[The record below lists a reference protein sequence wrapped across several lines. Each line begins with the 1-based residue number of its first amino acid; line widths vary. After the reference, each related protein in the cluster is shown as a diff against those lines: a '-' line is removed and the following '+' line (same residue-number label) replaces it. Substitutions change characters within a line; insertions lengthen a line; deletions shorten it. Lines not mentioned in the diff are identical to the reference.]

1 MEPKNATEG
10 GIMRG
15 LIGRAV
21 LAAVAIFISATAFAS
36 EPEAV
41 PGEYVVKLKNQYS
54 ISNVSKT
61 TLSSK
66 LGAFV
71 KSVLP
76 EQNVVV
82 IQRPVF
88 EIQKNVIKS
97 LAKNPLV
104 DIVEPNFIYRA
115 LRTPNDPLYAKLWG
129 MNNVGQADPSNQVG
143 IAGVDIGAE
152 KAWDIET
159 GNKDL
164 IVAVIDTGID
174 YNHPDL
180 KDNMWTNE
188 AELNGKAGV
197 DDDSNGF
204 VDDVYGYNFSENK
217 GDSRDDQGHGSHCAG
232 TIGAKG
238 DDGKGIVG
246 VAWNVKLMSVKFLS
260 SSGSGTLE
268 NALKAIDYATKMGAK
283 IMSNSW
289 GGGGFSQTLKEAIER
304 SNAAGALFVAAAGN
318 NGTNNDQSP
327 VYPGSY
333 QVPNVL
339 SVAAID
345 NKGQMAGFSC
355 YGRNAVHV
363 GAPGVNVYSSTGGA
377 YDSFSGTSMA
387 TPHVSGIAA
396 LVLSHEPNL
405 TNVQLKDRIIATAK
419 PMQSLRGKVKSG
431 GMANAYTALM
441 NILPEPDVNDPANW
455 PAKEVAISSAHNY
468 GDKKTET
475 FEVKIDGAKEV
486 ALYFAKFAT
495 ESRYDFVKL
504 YDSTGKLV
512 QTISGRS
519 DETWSYPVAGDY
531 VKIVLT
537 SDEDVNDYGF
547 DITKVGYR

>member
-1 MEPKNATEG
+1 MQLNATEG

-15 LIGRAV
+15 LIGRAI
-21 LAAVAIFISATAFAS
+21 LAAVAIFVSATAFAS

-54 ISNVSKT
+54 ISKVSKA

-76 EQNVVV
+76 EQNIVVV
-82 IQRPVF
+82 QRPAI
-88 EIQKNVIKS
+88 ETQKNVIKTLS
-97 LAKNPLV
+97 KNALV
-104 DIVEPNFIYRA
+104 EIVEPNFIYRA
-115 LRTPNDPLYAKLWG
+115 FKTPNDPMYAKLWG
-129 MNNVGQADPSNQVG
+129 MNNTGQPDPQNQVG
-143 IAGVDIGAE
+143 VAGVDIGAE

-164 IVAVIDTGID
+164 VVAVIDTGID
-174 YNHPDL
+174 YNHADL
-180 KDNMWTNE
+180 KDNMWTND

-197 DDDSNGF
+197 DDDGNGF

-217 GDSRDDQGHGSHCAG
+217 GDARDDQGHGSHCAG

-260 SSGSGTLE
+260 ASGSGTLE

-318 NGTNNDQSP
+318 NGTNNDSSP

-333 QVPNVL
+333 QVPNIL

-377 YDSFSGTSMA
+377 YASFSGTSMA

-405 TNVQLKDRIIATAK
+405 TNIQLKDRIIATAK
-419 PMQSLRGKVKSG
+419 PMQALRGKVKSG

-441 NILPEPDVNDPANW
+441 NILPEPDMNDPANW
-455 PAKEVAISSAHNY
+455 PAKEVSISTSHNY

-486 ALYFAKFAT
+486 ALYFARFAT
-495 ESRYDFVKL
+495 ESGYDFVRL

-512 QTISGRS
+512 QTIHGRN
-519 DETWSYPVAGDY
+519 DDMWSYPVAGDY

-537 SDEDVNDYGF
+537 SDEDINDYGF